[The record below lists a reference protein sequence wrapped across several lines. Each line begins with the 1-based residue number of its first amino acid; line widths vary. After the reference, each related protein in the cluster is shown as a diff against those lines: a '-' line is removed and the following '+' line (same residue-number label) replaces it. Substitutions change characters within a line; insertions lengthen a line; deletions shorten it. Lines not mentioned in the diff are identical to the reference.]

1 MGAPDTLLTFDAES
15 HTYRFMGAPVPSVTT
30 ILRPLNN
37 FSRIDPDVLA
47 AKADLGTRVHEA
59 CHFLDEDDLDEETI
73 EADVEPYLEAWKR
86 FKAETGALVL
96 ASEQRVFEPMNH
108 YAGTLD
114 NVLQINGVKWI
125 VDKKTADQVPASVG
139 PQTAAYLRALGDASV
154 TRRAVVR
161 LHPDGTYHF
170 NPLTGV
176 DDWSVFMACLA
187 IHRFK
192 EKNQ

>member
-1 MGAPDTLLTFDAES
+1 MGAVDKLLTFDPES
-15 HTYRFMGAPVPSVTT
+15 HTYHFMGTPVPSVTT
-30 ILRPLNN
+30 ILRPLND
-37 FSRIDPDVLA
+37 FSHIRPEVLA

-73 EADVEPYLEAWKR
+73 EVDVEPYLEAWKR
-86 FKAETGALVL
+86 FKAETGAVVI
-96 ASEQRVFEPMNH
+96 ASELRVFEPMNL

-114 NVLQINGVKWI
+114 NVLQINGTKWI
-125 VDKKTADQVPASVG
+125 VDKKTADHVPVSVG
-139 PQTAAYLRALGDASV
+139 PQTAAYLRALGDTSI
-154 TRRAVVR
+154 THRAVVR

-170 NPLTGV
+170 DPLTGAN
-176 DDWSVFMACLA
+176 DWSVFMACLA